1 MGFVGGS
8 DCYTGR
14 PGDDHPGHQL
24 RRYQK
29 AGLTGLYATDL
40 SLEAVLAAM
49 KARRVY
55 ATSGVR
61 IVAAVAADGNL
72 MGAEYST
79 KQAAHDHRQGDRD
92 RTAGTGGAIPRAR
105 PRTH

>member
-1 MGFVGGS
+1 MHAEYRHTDVVVTPHVGGTAADLRYHEPSIEPALEITSTHGQFEWFLRESLERKYRMGFVGGS

-40 SLEAVLAAM
+40 SLASCW
-49 KARRVY
+49 RR
-55 ATSGVR
+55 
-61 IVAAVAADGNL
+61 
-72 MGAEYST
+72 
-79 KQAAHDHRQGDRD
+79 
-92 RTAGTGGAIPRAR
+92 
-105 PRTH
+105 